1 MTTVRAGIDWALGAV
16 RERLADDGPRLV
28 FVTSDM
34 TDPAQAALWG
44 LIRSV
49 QTENPGRFGLLDGG
63 LTEVG
68 IAAAR
73 YSPQVVVR
81 GGEALVPR
89 LRRSWSTVDGVS
101 WGPEDTVLV
110 TGASGELGGLI
121 ARHLHGKGVR
131 NLVLVSRSGADELAA
146 ELGARS
152 VACDVADREAVAAL
166 LADVP
171 NLTAVV
177 HAAGVTVDGLATT
190 LTPDQ
195 VDQVLR
201 PKVDA
206 AWHLHELTSDL
217 KAFILFSSLS
227 GTLGTAGQAGYA
239 AANAWLDALA
249 ARRRAEGQ
257 EATSLAWGLWD
268 GGLAGELSEADL
280 ARLARGGVRPMSTA
294 EGLALFDAALASGEP
309 VVVPAKLDLA
319 EVSRGLVSRTT
330 HGKPEDILAVVRAQ
344 IADVLGHETVDTVAV
359 DRPFV
364 EFGFDSLTAL
374 ELRNRLAS
382 KTGVRLPATL
392 VFDYPNPLA
401 LAEYLAGTKR
411 NRTVTTAVAPDEP
424 IAIVSIGCRF
434 PGGVSSPEEL
444 WRLVE
449 SEVDAIGEFPV
460 NRGGT
465 WTPCTTP
472 TRTTR
477 ARRTSVPAGSCTM
490 PAGSTRRSSG

>member
-1 MTTVRAGIDWALGAV
+1 
-16 RERLADDGPRLV
+16 
-28 FVTSDM
+28 
-34 TDPAQAALWG
+34 
-44 LIRSV
+44 
-49 QTENPGRFGLLDGG
+49 
-63 LTEVG
+63 
-68 IAAAR
+68 
-73 YSPQVVVR
+73 
-81 GGEALVPR
+81 
-89 LRRSWSTVDGVS
+89 
-101 WGPEDTVLV
+101 
-110 TGASGELGGLI
+110 
-121 ARHLHGKGVR
+121 
-131 NLVLVSRSGADELAA
+131 
-146 ELGARS
+146 
-152 VACDVADREAVAAL
+152 
-166 LADVP
+166 
-171 NLTAVV
+171 
-177 HAAGVTVDGLATT
+177 
-190 LTPDQ
+190 
-195 VDQVLR
+195 
-201 PKVDA
+201 
-206 AWHLHELTSDL
+206 
-217 KAFILFSSLS
+217 
-227 GTLGTAGQAGYA
+227 
-239 AANAWLDALA
+239 
-249 ARRRAEGQ
+249 
-257 EATSLAWGLWD
+257 

-460 NRGGT
+460 NRGWDLDTLYDPDPDHPGT
-465 WTPCTTP
+465 SYV
-472 TRTTR
+472 RTGGFLHD
-477 ARRTSVPAGSCTM
+477 AGGFD
-490 PAGSTRRSSG
+490 AGFFGMSPREAVAMDPQQRLLLETAW